1 MAQEHNA
8 PAPAGLQV
16 KASEE
21 QLKGR
26 YSSHMQV
33 LHTRE
38 EFVLDFMQ
46 LFPPLGQLV
55 SRIVVSPAH
64 FKRLVHA
71 LTDNLAKYE
80 KQFGKVQASSGA
92 AGQEKEIGFRVE

>member
-1 MAQEHNA
+1 MPSQS
-8 PAPAGLQV
+8 GIQV

-21 QLKGR
+21 ALKGS

-46 LFPPLGQLV
+46 LFPPLGHLV
-55 SRIVVSPAH
+55 SRIFMNPAH
-64 FKRLVHA
+64 FKRMVRA
-71 LTDNLAKYE
+71 LTENLTKYE
-80 KQFGKVQASSGA
+80 KQFGKIE
-92 AGQEKEIGFRVE
+92 AGDTSKDGPKEVGFRVE

>member
-1 MAQEHNA
+1 MAEQNM
-8 PAPAGLQV
+8 PSQSGIQV

-21 QLKGR
+21 ALKGA

-38 EFVLDFMQ
+38 EFILDFMQ

-55 SRIVVSPAH
+55 ARIFISPSH
-64 FKRLVHA
+64 FKRMVRA
-71 LTDNLAKYE
+71 LSENLAKYE
-80 KQFGKVQASSGA
+80 KQFGKIEAGEA
-92 AGQEKEIGFRVE
+92 AKDAQKEVGFRVE

>member
-1 MAQEHNA
+1 MASEQNVAA
-8 PAPAGLQV
+8 PTGLQV

-21 QLKGR
+21 RLIGR

-55 SRIVVSPAH
+55 SRVVVAPEH
-64 FKRLVHA
+64 FKRLVRA
-71 LTDNLAKYE
+71 LTENLAKYE
-80 KQFGKVQASSGA
+80 KQFGKIQASATA
-92 AGQEKEIGFRVE
+92 ADQAKEIGFRVE